1 MAVYGGLSMS
11 NRKPKEE
18 AVSDEE
24 IIQWSPRKSDEFIRL
39 SDITPEERIISDS
52 YITDPKFASI
62 EKIKFTCQPKSKD
75 PDHSSLDTI
84 TKTTPLKE
92 VIYRLLMNNRKQ
104 MKLGDIIEKVYEVQ
118 KTRNLRFNTYKDN
131 VPEIFYK
138 VMKED
143 AHYGFEEIE

>member
-1 MAVYGGLSMS
+1 MTLYGGLSMS

-18 AVSDEE
+18 NESTDEN
-24 IIQWSPRKSDEFIRL
+24 IQWSPRKSDEFIRL
-39 SDITPEERIISDS
+39 SDITPEERKITNS
-52 YITDPKFASI
+52 YFSDPKFENI

-104 MKLGDIIEKVYEVQ
+104 MKIGDIVEKVYEVQ

-131 VPEIFYK
+131 VHEIFYR

-143 AHYGFEEIE
+143 THYGFEEIE